1 MELAWALEFV
11 EGTSEGAQ
19 RVADRQG
26 GDLEV
31 MRQVQAS
38 HAAWHREEV
47 LGALQRVLAGG

>member
-1 MELAWALEFV
+1 MEFV
-11 EGTSEGAQ
+11 EGTSEAAQ
-19 RVADRQG
+19 RVADRQV

-31 MRQVQAS
+31 MRQGQAS

>member
-1 MELAWALEFV
+1 MAWALEFV
-11 EGTSEGAQ
+11 EGTSEAAQ
-19 RVADRQG
+19 RVADRQV

-31 MRQVQAS
+31 MRQGLAS